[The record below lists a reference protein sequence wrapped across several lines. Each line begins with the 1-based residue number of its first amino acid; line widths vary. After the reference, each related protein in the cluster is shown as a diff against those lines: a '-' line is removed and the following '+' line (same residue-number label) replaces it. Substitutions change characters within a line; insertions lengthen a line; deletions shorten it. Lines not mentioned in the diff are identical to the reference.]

1 MKSPIRIALT
11 VLVSCFL
18 VPTSLVHAEGT
29 DTTTPDSTS
38 QTSAP
43 TTVSTTAPDTV
54 STTVPSPTT
63 TTTTLPRLS
72 RPQRGAASI
81 GFTRIVLDEQR
92 AYVYNHRKRLIATLP
107 ASTGV
112 DDQTPVGSFK
122 VFSQSAQAFY
132 TPNPN
137 ERMRWM
143 TRFTKGRQGGNIGF
157 HGIPYK
163 VTKSG
168 EIPFPTP
175 LGVAPSSHGCIRMR
189 VADAKWLFHNMK
201 IGTVV
206 SVVRSRG

>member
-11 VLVSCFL
+11 VLVTCVL
-18 VPTSLVHAEGT
+18 VPTSLAHAEGT
-29 DTTTPDSTS
+29 DTT
-38 QTSAP
+38 
-43 TTVSTTAPDTV
+43 APDTTSSAV
-54 STTVPSPTT
+54 STTVPEIVSTTVPEAPTT
-63 TTTTLPRLS
+63 TTSTLPRVS
-72 RPQRGAASI
+72 SPQRGKASI

-92 AYVYNHRKRLIATLP
+92 VYVYNHRKRLIATLP

-112 DDQTPVGSFK
+112 DDQTPVGTFK
-122 VFSQSAQAFY
+122 VFSQSTQAYY

-143 TRFTKGRQGGNIGF
+143 TRFTKGREGGNIGF

-163 VTKSG
+163 VTKTG

>member
-1 MKSPIRIALT
+1 MKSPLRIALT
-11 VLVSCFL
+11 VLTACVL
-18 VPTSLVHAEGT
+18 VPTSLVNAEGS
-29 DTTTPDSTS
+29 DTTIPDTI
-38 QTSAP
+38 APVEP
-43 TTVSTTAPDTV
+43 TTTTMPV
-54 STTVPSPTT
+54 
-63 TTTTLPRLS
+63 TTTTLPPLS
-72 RPQRGAASI
+72 RPQRGVAKI

-92 AYVYNHRKRLIATLP
+92 VYVYNHRRRLIATLP

-112 DDQTPVGSFK
+112 DDQTPVGTFK

-143 TRFTKGRQGGNIGF
+143 TRFTKGREGGNIGF

-175 LGVAPSSHGCIRMR
+175 LGKAPSSHGCIRMR
-189 VADAKWLFHNMK
+189 VADAKWLFQNMK

>member
-11 VLVSCFL
+11 VLVACVL
-18 VPTSLVHAEGT
+18 IPTSLVNAEGS
-29 DTTTPDSTS
+29 DTTTPD
-38 QTSAP
+38 TSAL
-43 TTVSTTAPDTV
+43 TTVPTSVPEIV
-54 STTVPSPTT
+54 STTVPAPTT
-63 TTTTLPRLS
+63 TSTTLPRVS
-72 RPQRGAASI
+72 GPQRGVASI
-81 GFTRIVLDEQR
+81 GFARVVLDEQR
-92 AYVYNHRKRLIATLP
+92 VYVYNHRKRLIATLP

-112 DDQTPVGSFK
+112 KDQTPVGTFK
-122 VFSQSAQAFY
+122 VFSQSAQAVY
-132 TPNPN
+132 SPNPN

-163 VTKSG
+163 VTKTG

-189 VADAKWLFHNMK
+189 VADAKWLFDNMN